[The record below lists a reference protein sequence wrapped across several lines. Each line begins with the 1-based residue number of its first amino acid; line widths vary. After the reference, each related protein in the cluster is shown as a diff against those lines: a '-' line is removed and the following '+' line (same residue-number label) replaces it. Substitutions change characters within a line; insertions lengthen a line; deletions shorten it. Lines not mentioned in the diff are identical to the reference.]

1 MDPIGAL
8 DPITGLLPDSL
19 KPLGAIW
26 FLWVL
31 FVFWTLM
38 HPGAGRNRWLA
49 YINGGLAN
57 QYRRRLRRFL
67 GITAKCWFK
76 DYPLIYQARRH
87 RPPVSHFG
95 IKTLSEPS
103 FDFSLRLALLYPV
116 LAFVLFWAISAQD
129 GRIGAWQVLPNFA
142 SVWWRGLTL
151 GWLLSLLWLFY
162 QAFKKR
168 HWVYLAVVFAF
179 SVVSAGAF
187 AGAGAGAGAGV
198 VAVAVAVAVAFAGG
212 GGVVVAAVVVVAF
225 AGAGVVAGAV
235 AFAGAVAVAVAKL
248 YFRLRHTRYI
258 GLFWLSYLSSVL
270 LVGLGVIYWLSQS
283 PYQENSLILL
293 LFYQDSR
300 NTPCFSYGDISV
312 LAFSFW

>member
-87 RPPVSHFG
+87 RTPVSYFG

-116 LAFVLFWAISAQD
+116 LAFVLFWVISAQD

-162 QAFKKR
+162 QAFKKH

-179 SVVSAGAF
+179 SVVSAGVVAGAF
-187 AGAGAGAGAGV
+187 ARAGVVAGAGV
-198 VAVAVAVAVAFAGG
+198 VAVAFAGGVAFAG
-212 GGVVVAAVVVVAF
+212 VAAAAAAVVAAVDDDGCGVGCLDNVLALICLHSGVA
-225 AGAGVVAGAV
+225 AV
-235 AFAGAVAVAVAKL
+235 ADDDDDHHYDNF
-248 YFRLRHTRYI
+248 
-258 GLFWLSYLSSVL
+258 
-270 LVGLGVIYWLSQS
+270 
-283 PYQENSLILL
+283 
-293 LFYQDSR
+293 
-300 NTPCFSYGDISV
+300 
-312 LAFSFW
+312 